1 MPIRRLVHA
10 YYPTFNPPLL
20 YVRTITLTHAL
31 TCRQMQA
38 FNLPFVTR
46 TYTRMHPH
54 IDKAFKKG
62 VRIWEGMVLCIR
74 PSLAIGIHR
83 GTLVHTLGLPIR
95 VCGGGGGGGG
105 GGGVYI
111 HRAMC
116 MCVW

>member
-1 MPIRRLVHA
+1 
-10 YYPTFNPPLL
+10 
-20 YVRTITLTHAL
+20 
-31 TCRQMQA
+31 
-38 FNLPFVTR
+38 
-46 TYTRMHPH
+46 MHPH

-105 GGGVYI
+105 YTYI
-111 HRAMC
+111 ELCA
-116 MCVW
+116 CVCGRDNTCRLF